1 MDGGGGLID
10 CLVGC
15 NTQHPQAKPCREIQE
30 IAEGWMPKA
39 APPITA
45 SDRPLCDH
53 CHKLGQTSD
62 RRFKNHPELVR
73 CTTCKKFGHFHYAC
87 TAAVARTTST
97 SAGLGRPVIEMTD
110 DGRRTIARYICEQF
124 DHGVNANS
132 RMAVAGR

>member
-1 MDGGGGLID
+1 
-10 CLVGC
+10 
-15 NTQHPQAKPCREIQE
+15 
-30 IAEGWMPKA
+30 MPKA

-124 DHGVNANS
+124 DHGGSMPTLGWRLLAATSNMHTHWCFAI
-132 RMAVAGR
+132 AVSVIAVGAKSQWGATG